1 MDFERSRFLLLRP
14 GRFRTL
20 PADFPDAISWMLAP
34 TASYGS
40 LAKIAAEV
48 PTGGESFR
56 HESLLGQSLPVCRR
70 KTIIVCGPHPHLIY
84 CVMKKFEEL
93 TEREVLA
100 LAISLEEEDERVYAD
115 FAEGLRQDYPG
126 TAAMFE
132 GMREEESGHRR
143 RLLEL
148 FQKKFGE
155 HIPLIRRQD
164 VRGFVERPALWLVR
178 PLRIEAVR
186 KEASTMEVETR
197 RFYEKAAVRT
207 QDVSIRQ
214 LLDDLANEE
223 RSHETRAQELDKQK
237 LPDSVKADEEVA
249 QRRLFV
255 LQIVQPGLAGLMDGS
270 VSTLAPVF
278 AAALAT
284 QKSWDAF
291 LVGSAA
297 SAGAGI
303 SMGFAEA
310 LSDDGSLTGRGH
322 PWVRGLVCG
331 AMTALGGIGHT
342 LPFLIRDFRVALW
355 AAGAV
360 VVAELAVITWIRR
373 RYMDTPWVTAAL
385 QVGLG
390 GVLVFITGVLIG
402 SS

>member
-1 MDFERSRFLLLRP
+1 
-14 GRFRTL
+14 
-20 PADFPDAISWMLAP
+20 
-34 TASYGS
+34 
-40 LAKIAAEV
+40 
-48 PTGGESFR
+48 
-56 HESLLGQSLPVCRR
+56 
-70 KTIIVCGPHPHLIY
+70 
-84 CVMKKFEEL
+84 MKKFHDL

-115 FAEGLRQDYPG
+115 FAEGLRQDYP
-126 TAAMFE
+126 ASAEMFE
-132 GMREEESGHRR
+132 AMREEESGHRR
-143 RLLEL
+143 RLIEL
-148 FQKKFGE
+148 YRTKFGE

-164 VRGFVERPALWLVR
+164 VRGFVERPALWLMR

-197 RFYEKAAVRT
+197 RFYEKAARRT
-207 QDVSIRQ
+207 EDASVRQ
-214 LLDDLANEE
+214 LLDDLINEE
-223 RSHETRAQELDKQK
+223 REHEERAQELDKEK
-237 LPDSVKADEEVA
+237 LPAQVKQDEELA

-278 AAALAT
+278 AAAFAT
-284 QKSWDAF
+284 HNTQDAF
-291 LVGSAA
+291 LVGLAA

-322 PWVRGLVCG
+322 PWVRGVICG
-331 AMTALGGIGHT
+331 AMTGLGGIGHT
-342 LPFLIRDFRVALW
+342 LPFMFRDFRLALW

-360 VVAELAVITWIRR
+360 VVAELGVITWIRH
-373 RYMDTPWVTAAL
+373 RYMDSPWISAAL